1 MFISINNSVNTVD
14 NILQKYANLN
24 GILLEQDPMAA
35 PPVDPAAA
43 PPAPVP
49 GAPPPAPAPGAPVP
63 GAEGE
68 EEEPE
73 KATDKER
80 VHMIQ
85 LALDALGIDPNDLEA
100 PEKVVFKND
109 VSPENAKKKR
119 KQLETIITYH
129 KGTESEK

>member
-1 MFISINNSVNTVD
+1 MNNVD
-14 NILQKYANLN
+14 KVLKEYADLN

-35 PPVDPAAA
+35 PPMDPAAA
-43 PPAPVP
+43 PPAPP
-49 GAPPPAPAPGAPVP
+49 AGAPAVPPAPAPGAPVP
-63 GAEGE
+63 GAEGDE
-68 EEEPE
+68 TEDEAE
-73 KATDKER
+73 KPTDKER

-109 VSPENAKKKR
+109 VNPENAKKKR

-129 KGTESEK
+129 KGTDHNI

>member
-1 MFISINNSVNTVD
+1 MNNVD
-14 NILQKYANLN
+14 KVLKEYADLN

-35 PPVDPAAA
+35 PPADPAAA
-43 PPAPVP
+43 PPMPPA
-49 GAPPPAPAPGAPVP
+49 GAPPAPPAPAGGAPVP
-63 GAEGE
+63 GAEGGETDE
-68 EEEPE
+68 EETE
-73 KATDKER
+73 KPTDKER

-109 VSPENAKKKR
+109 VNHENAKKKR

-129 KGTESEK
+129 KGTDHNI

>member
-1 MFISINNSVNTVD
+1 MNNVD
-14 NILQKYANLN
+14 KVLKEYADLN

-35 PPVDPAAA
+35 PPMDPAAA
-43 PPAPVP
+43 PPAPP
-49 GAPPPAPAPGAPVP
+49 AGAPPAPPAAAPGAPVP
-63 GAEGE
+63 GAEGGE
-68 EEEPE
+68 TEEEPE
-73 KATDKER
+73 KPTDKER

-109 VSPENAKKKR
+109 VNPENAKAKR

-129 KGTESEK
+129 KGTESDK

>member
-1 MFISINNSVNTVD
+1 VNNVD
-14 NILQKYANLN
+14 KVLKEYADLN

-35 PPVDPAAA
+35 PPMDPAAA
-43 PPAPVP
+43 PPAPP
-49 GAPPPAPAPGAPVP
+49 AGAPPAPPAAAPGAPVP
-63 GAEGE
+63 GAEGGE
-68 EEEPE
+68 TEEEPE
-73 KATDKER
+73 KPTDKER

-109 VSPENAKKKR
+109 VNPENAKAKR

-129 KGTESEK
+129 KGTESDK